1 MKKRILTIGPVT
13 KDYIITPSEEYY
25 QTGGA
30 VFYQNHTLH
39 QLKEKTSSIISIGE
53 NDLKLLDDMPKNIK
67 LQKIIYKQTTQYTN
81 IYNEKLERK
90 QKAIL
95 PHNPIKS
102 NQIKLNLKDIHTAII
117 SPLSPYDIPNAT
129 ITYLKKEDIKT
140 VLLPQGYLRQT
151 NAQQEVISRK
161 WIQKEKYLE
170 DTDILCLDENEYKQ
184 TFNTTLDN
192 ANKIV
197 EKYNLKLLIVTRAK
211 KGSIIFTNKDKISIP
226 SIKTNCEVDA
236 TGLGDTYISA
246 FISKYKQTKS
256 PKISGLYAAI
266 TAKEKLENKGP
277 LKTDKK
283 RIEEELEEILHK
295 HG

>member
-13 KDYIITPSEEYY
+13 KDHIISPSEEYY

-117 SPLSPYDIPNAT
+117 SPLSPYDIPDAT

-170 DTDILCLDENEYKQ
+170 DTDILCLDENEFMQ

>member
-117 SPLSPYDIPNAT
+117 SPLSPYDIPDAA

-246 FISKYKQTKS
+246 LISKYKQTKS